1 MAAPREVWRIWLRDG
16 STMHSVIWER
26 RHKTAVV
33 WYLDDEVEGAEEFV
47 DPAEAEEWASSLQS
61 ELLGPT
67 GHRIGVE

>member
-1 MAAPREVWRIWLRDG
+1 
-16 STMHSVIWER
+16 MHSVIWER